1 MARILIVEDD
11 PAIGALYKDLFEKE
25 GYIVELA
32 TDGDT
37 GLKEALNTL
46 PDIILLD
53 ILLPK
58 MNGLTVLSHIRTT
71 PWGKKEPII
80 ILTNVDPDDT
90 MMQNIVYDQPTYYLL
105 KANTNPG
112 EILEKV
118 KEVLSKKENVAS

>member
-58 MNGLTVLSHIRTT
+58 MNGMTVLSHIRTT

-118 KEVLSKKENVAS
+118 KEVLSKKETAV